1 MDARTSEL
9 PLESEHEYSDGSE
22 YSRRSGARPSIGATD
37 ILETLRRSW
46 RFPLYGFLIGLAL
59 AAVYFIV
66 VPNPYKSSA
75 RILVDRSVSR
85 YLQTNK
91 IVDQPTFDEPEIGSQ
106 TFVVSSDS
114 VVIPVVRSL
123 GLTRDSEFVGQ
134 PKMGGARI
142 SDYLGDLKKAIG
154 NLLGMSVAPPVDPEA
169 ALERTAVEAVAKR
182 LTVNRE
188 DVANVINVTVESED
202 RNKAAR
208 IANALADS
216 YIATTLDAKLKS
228 TKVASQWLQD
238 RLVELKKQAADADRA
253 LQDFRAANNL
263 KNGGAG
269 QGGMDQRANL
279 EIQLA
284 NAQIATAE
292 AKSRLDRIQRS
303 SSSGIT
309 AIVGTDALLN
319 PARSGM
325 INFALNNSDLVKL
338 RSQYREVAARAADVE
353 RKVGSK
359 HEVAIKLRRQAEELQ
374 SAISSEELR
383 IADSYSIEYQVA
395 KARETEIAA
404 TVSNLAGGT
413 KAGSEL
419 RELES
424 SAEALHKLYDST
436 LQKYKEINTIE
447 TETMPVQSARVIT
460 RAAPALSKNSKKGWA
475 VLAGSMMLG
484 LLLGAGAA
492 VGKEWVAD
500 VFRTPK
506 AVEQVTGSKCVV
518 LPLADAK
525 SSPIE
530 ELVLDAPYSRFTEG
544 LRKVKAEIDSNRSVH
559 GAKVI
564 GIVSSLPKEGKTTVG
579 ANLAALMI
587 AASGAR
593 TLVIDSD
600 FHVRRLSATLA
611 PDAREGLLEALENPT
626 RLPWLVSRRQRSG
639 LHVLPCVAPA
649 RIPNSAELLGSPMM
663 AQLLSVARKSYDYV
677 IIEIAP
683 VMSVVD
689 VKLIERFVD
698 QFVFVVEW
706 GETKRD
712 LVLDALSEAE
722 IIRDRLACVILNK
735 ADPVAIQQI
744 ESYKGI
750 KSGDYYQS

>member
-1 MDARTSEL
+1 MDARTNEL
-9 PLESEHEYSDGSE
+9 PIESDYEYSDVNHSQ
-22 YSRRSGARPSIGATD
+22 RSGARPSIGATD

-59 AAVYFIV
+59 AAVYFV
-66 VPNPYKSSA
+66 TVPNPYKSSA
-75 RILVDRSVSR
+75 RVLVDRSMSR
-85 YLQTNK
+85 YLQNNK
-91 IVDQPTFDEPEIGSQ
+91 IVDQPTFDEAEVGSQ
-106 TFVVSSDS
+106 QYVMSSDS
-114 VVIPVVRSL
+114 VIVPMIRSL

-142 SDYLGDLKKAIG
+142 SDYLGDIKKAVAG
-154 NLLGMSVAPPVDPEA
+154 LFGMRVAPVDDPEA
-169 ALERTAVEAVAKR
+169 ALERTAVEAISKR
-182 LTVNRE
+182 LTVTRE
-188 DVANVINVTVESED
+188 DIANVINVAFESED
-202 RNKAAR
+202 NAKAAK
-208 IANALADS
+208 IANAIAES
-216 YIATTLDAKLKS
+216 YVATTMSAKLAS

-253 LQDFRAANNL
+253 LQDFKAANNL
-263 KNGGAG
+263 KTAGGG
-269 QGGMDQRANL
+269 HDQRANL
-279 EIQLA
+279 ETQLA
-284 NAQIATAE
+284 NAQIAAAE
-292 AKSRLDRIQRS
+292 AKSRLDRIRQRS
-303 SSSGIT
+303 GEDVT
-309 AIVGTDALLN
+309 TQMGTDALN
-319 PARSGM
+319 NNAKAGM
-325 INFALNNSDLVKL
+325 TSPGELFSLTNNELIRL
-338 RSQYREVAARAADVE
+338 RGQYRDLSARAADIE
-353 RKVGSK
+353 SHVGPTHPIALK
-359 HEVAIKLRRQAEELQ
+359 FRRQADAIQAAIQAEEQ
-374 SAISSEELR
+374 R
-383 IADSYSIEYQVA
+383 IADSYANEYQVA

-404 TVSNLAGGT
+404 NVANLAGGT

-424 SAEALHKLYDST
+424 SAEALHKLYDGT

-460 RAAPALSKNSKKGWA
+460 RAVPALSKNSKKGWA
-475 VLAGSMMLG
+475 ILAGSMMLG
-484 LLLGAGAA
+484 LFLGAGAA

-500 VFRTPK
+500 VLRTPK
-506 AVEQVTGSKCVV
+506 AVEQVTGTKCVV
-518 LPLADAK
+518 LPLAEAT
-525 SSPIE
+525 PME
-530 ELVLDAPYSRFTEG
+530 ELVLDAPYSRFTEA
-544 LRKVKAEIDSNRSVH
+544 LRSVKAQIDTNRVVH

-600 FHVRRLSATLA
+600 FHVRRMSAALA

-689 VKLIERFVD
+689 VKMIERFVD

-735 ADPVAIQQI
+735 ADPVAIQKI

-750 KSGDYYQS
+750 KPGDYYQS

>member
-1 MDARTSEL
+1 MDARTNEL
-9 PLESEHEYSDGSE
+9 PLESEYEYSEGNHSQ
-22 YSRRSGARPSIGATD
+22 RSSTRPSIGATD

-59 AAVYFIV
+59 AAVYFIT

-75 RILVDRSVSR
+75 RVLVDRSLSR
-85 YLQTNK
+85 YLQNNK
-91 IVDQPTFDEPEIGSQ
+91 IVDQPTFDEQEISSQ
-106 TFVVSSDS
+106 QYVMTSDS
-114 VVIPVVRSL
+114 VIIPVIRSL
-123 GLTRDSEFVGQ
+123 GLTHDSEFAGQ

-142 SDYLGDLKKAIG
+142 SDYLGDIKKAVAG
-154 NLLGMSVAPPVDPEA
+154 MLGMSVAPPTDPEA
-169 ALERTAVEAVAKR
+169 ALERTTVEAIAKR
-182 LTVNRE
+182 LTAARE
-188 DVANVINVTVESED
+188 DIANVITVTFESED
-202 RNKAAR
+202 KAKAAK
-208 IANALADS
+208 IANAIADS
-216 YIATTLDAKLKS
+216 YITTTTNAKLNS

-238 RLVELKKQAADADRA
+238 RLVELKKQAADADRV
-253 LQDFRAANNL
+253 LMDFRTANNL
-263 KNGGAG
+263 KSNGGG
-269 QGGMDQRANL
+269 QEQRANL
-279 EIQLA
+279 ETQLA
-284 NAQIATAE
+284 NAQIAAAE
-292 AKSRLDRIQRS
+292 AKGRLDRIRQRN
-303 SSSGIT
+303 GEDIT
-309 AIVGTDALLN
+309 TQMGTDALN
-319 PARSGM
+319 NNAKAGM
-325 INFALNNSDLVKL
+325 VSPGELFSLTNNELIRL
-338 RSQYREVAARAADVE
+338 RGQYRDLSTRAADIE
-353 RKVGSK
+353 SHVGANHPIALK
-359 HEVAIKLRRQAEELQ
+359 FRRQADGIQAAIKAEEQ
-374 SAISSEELR
+374 R
-383 IADSYSIEYQVA
+383 IADSYDNEYQVA

-404 TVSNLAGGT
+404 TVANLAGGG

-424 SAEALHKLYDST
+424 SAETLHKLYDGT

-447 TETMPVQSARVIT
+447 NETMPVQSARVIA
-460 RAAPALSKNSKKGWA
+460 RAVPALSKNSKKGWA
-475 VLAGSMMLG
+475 ILAGSMMLG
-484 LLLGAGAA
+484 LFLGAGAA
-492 VGKEWVAD
+492 VGKEWIAD

-506 AVEQVTGSKCVV
+506 AVEQVTGTKCVV
-518 LPLADAK
+518 LPLAEAR
-525 SSPIE
+525 STPIE
-530 ELVLDAPYSRFTEG
+530 ELVLDAPYSRFTEA
-544 LRKVKAEIDSNRSVH
+544 LRKVKAEIDSNRGVH

-564 GIVSSLPKEGKTTVG
+564 GVVSSLPQEGKTTVG

-626 RLPWLVSRRQRSG
+626 RLPWLISRRQRSG
-639 LHVLPCVAPA
+639 LHVLPCVAAA
-649 RIPNSAELLGSPMM
+649 RIPNSAELLGTPMM

-689 VKLIERFVD
+689 VKMIERFVD

-735 ADPVAIQQI
+735 ADPVAIQKI

-750 KSGDYYQS
+750 KPGEYYQS

>member
-9 PLESEHEYSDGSE
+9 PREAEHDYSDGSE
-22 YSRRSGARPSIGATD
+22 FSPRSSARPSIGATD

-59 AAVYFIV
+59 AAVYFV
-66 VPNPYKSSA
+66 TVPNPYKSSA

-85 YLQTNK
+85 YLQNNK

-123 GLTRDSEFVGQ
+123 GLTHDSEFVGQ
-134 PKMGGARI
+134 PRMGGARI

-154 NLLGMSVAPPVDPEA
+154 NMLGMSVVPPADPEA
-169 ALERTAVEAVAKR
+169 ALERAAVEAVAKR

-188 DVANVINVTVESED
+188 DVANVINVSVESED
-202 RNKAAR
+202 RNKAAK

-216 YIATTLDAKLKS
+216 YITTTLDAKLKS

-238 RLVELKKQAADADRA
+238 RLVELKKQAADADHA
-253 LQDFRAANNL
+253 LQDFKAANNL
-263 KNGGAG
+263 KSGGG
-269 QGGMDQRANL
+269 QDQRANL
-279 EIQLA
+279 ETQLA

-292 AKSRLDRIQRS
+292 AKSRLDRMRQRS
-303 SSSGIT
+303 GEEIT
-309 AIVGTDALLN
+309 TLMGTDALN
-319 PARSGM
+319 NNAKAGM
-325 INFALNNSDLVKL
+325 TSPGELFQLTNNELIRL
-338 RSQYREVAARAADVE
+338 RAQYRDLAARAAEVE
-353 RKVGSK
+353 SHVGDK
-359 HEVAIKLRRQAEELQ
+359 HPIAVKLRRQAD
-374 SAISSEELR
+374 SIHAAIQSEEHR
-383 IADSYSIEYQVA
+383 IADSYANEYQVA

-404 TVSNLAGGT
+404 TFSSLAGGA

-460 RAAPALSKNSKKGWA
+460 RAVPALSKNSKKGWA

-484 LLLGAGAA
+484 LFLGAGAA

-506 AVEQVTGSKCVV
+506 AVEQVTGNKCVV
-518 LPLADAK
+518 LPLVEAT
-525 SSPIE
+525 STPIE
-530 ELVLDAPYSRFTEG
+530 EYVLDAPYSRFTEA
-544 LRKVKAEIDSNRSVH
+544 LRNVKAQIDTNRTVH

-564 GIVSSLPKEGKTTVG
+564 GIVSSLPQEGKTTVG
-579 ANLAALMI
+579 ANLAALTI

-639 LHVLPCVAPA
+639 LHVLPCVSPA

-663 AQLLSVARKSYDYV
+663 AQLLTVARKSYDCI

-689 VKLIERFVD
+689 VKMIERFVD

-712 LVLDALSEAE
+712 LVLDALAEADV
-722 IIRDRLACVILNK
+722 IRDRLACVILNK
-735 ADPVAIQQI
+735 ADPVAIQKI

-750 KSGDYYQS
+750 KPGDYYQS

>member
-1 MDARTSEL
+1 MDARTNEL
-9 PLESEHEYSDGSE
+9 PVESEYGYSDGNHSQ
-22 YSRRSGARPSIGATD
+22 RSSARPSIGATD

-59 AAVYFIV
+59 AAVYFIT

-85 YLQTNK
+85 YLQNNK

-142 SDYLGDLKKAIG
+142 SDYLGDIKKAVG
-154 NLLGMSVAPPVDPEA
+154 NLLGMSAAPPADPEA
-169 ALERTAVEAVAKR
+169 ALERAAVEAVGKR

-202 RNKAAR
+202 RNKAAK

-216 YIATTLDAKLKS
+216 YIATTMDAKLKS
-228 TKVASQWLQD
+228 TRVASQWLQD
-238 RLVELKKQAADADRA
+238 RLIELKKQAADADRA

-292 AKSRLDRIQRS
+292 AKSRLDRIQQS
-303 SSSGIT
+303 SSSGVT

-374 SAISSEELR
+374 SAISSEEMR

-395 KARETEIAA
+395 HARETEIAA
-404 TVSNLAGGT
+404 TIANLSGGT

-424 SAEALHKLYDST
+424 SAETLHKLYDGT

-460 RAAPALSKNSKKGWA
+460 RAVPALSKNSKKGWA
-475 VLAGSMMLG
+475 ILAGSMMLG
-484 LLLGAGAA
+484 LFLGAGAA

-500 VFRTPK
+500 VLRTPK
-506 AVEQVTGSKCVV
+506 AVEQVTGTKCVV
-518 LPLADAK
+518 LPLVAAK
-525 SSPIE
+525 ATPME
-530 ELVLDAPYSRFTEG
+530 EFVLDAPYSRFTEA
-544 LRKVKAEIDSNRSVH
+544 LRNVKAQIDTNRGVH

-600 FHVRRLSATLA
+600 FHVRRLSAALA
-611 PDAREGLLEALENPT
+611 PDAHEGLLEALENPT

-663 AQLLSVARKSYDYV
+663 QQLLAVARKSYDYV

-689 VKLIERFVD
+689 VKMIERFVD

-722 IIRDRLACVILNK
+722 IIRDRLACVVLNK
-735 ADPVAIQQI
+735 ADPVAIQKI

-750 KSGDYYQS
+750 KPGDYYQS

>member
-1 MDARTSEL
+1 MDARTNEL
-9 PLESEHEYSDGSE
+9 PLDEHDYSDGSE
-22 YSRRSGARPSIGATD
+22 FSQRSSARPSIGVTD
-37 ILETLRRSW
+37 ILETLRRNW

-59 AAVYFIV
+59 AAVYFV
-66 VPNPYKSSA
+66 TVPNPYKSSA
-75 RILVDRSVSR
+75 RLLVDRSVSR
-85 YLQTNK
+85 YLQNNK

-123 GLTRDSEFVGQ
+123 GLTHDSEFVGQ

-142 SDYLGDLKKAIG
+142 SDYLGDLKKAVG
-154 NLLGMSVAPPVDPEA
+154 NMLGMSVAPPADPEA
-169 ALERTAVEAVAKR
+169 ALERAAVEAIGKR
-182 LTVNRE
+182 LTVARE
-188 DVANVINVTVESED
+188 DIANVINVAFESED
-202 RNKAAR
+202 KNKAAK
-208 IANALADS
+208 IANAIADS
-216 YIATTLDAKLKS
+216 YITTTLDAKLKS
-228 TKVASQWLQD
+228 TRVASQWLQD

-263 KNGGAG
+263 KSGGGG

-292 AKSRLDRIQRS
+292 AKSRLDRIQQS
-303 SSSGIT
+303 SGSGIT

-353 RKVGSK
+353 GKVGSK

-395 KARETEIAA
+395 KARETELAA
-404 TVSNLAGGT
+404 TVANLSGGT

-424 SAEALHKLYDST
+424 SAETLHKLYDGT

-460 RAAPALSKNSKKGWA
+460 RAVPALSKNSKKGWA

-484 LLLGAGAA
+484 LFLGAGAA
-492 VGKEWVAD
+492 VGREWVAD

-518 LPLADAK
+518 LPLVEAT
-525 SSPIE
+525 STPME
-530 ELVLDAPYSRFTEG
+530 ELVLDAPYSRFTEA
-544 LRKVKAEIDSNRSVH
+544 LRNVKAQIDTNRSMH

-639 LHVLPCVAPA
+639 LHVLPCVSPA

-663 AQLLSVARKSYDYV
+663 AQLLAVARKSYDYI

-689 VKLIERFVD
+689 VKMIERFVD

-712 LVLDALSEAE
+712 LVLDALTEAE
-722 IIRDRLACVILNK
+722 VVRDRLACIILNK
-735 ADPVAIQQI
+735 ADPVAIQKI

-750 KSGDYYQS
+750 KPGDYYQS